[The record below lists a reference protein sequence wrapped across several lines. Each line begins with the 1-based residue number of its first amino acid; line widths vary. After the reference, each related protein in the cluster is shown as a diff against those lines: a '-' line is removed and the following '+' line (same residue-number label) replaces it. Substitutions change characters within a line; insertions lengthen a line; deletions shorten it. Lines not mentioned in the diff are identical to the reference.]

1 MEARMANA
9 LTGQQVMRD
18 FGMELVEYGYG
29 TARVELNQLEP
40 RHLQKMGFVH
50 GGVIATMA
58 DVVTGFAAF
67 TLTPEDKRVVTAEL
81 SVQYFRPGVGER
93 MFGLGKVEKAGQ
105 MLHFCEAEI
114 YVESEHVNGGEPTLI
129 AKAKSIMAVIVPPPS
144 DPGPQPGS

>member
-18 FGMELVEYGYG
+18 FGMELVEYGHG
-29 TARVELNQLEP
+29 TARVELNQLET

-81 SVQYFRPGVGER
+81 SVQYFRPGIGQR
-93 MFGLGKVEKAGQ
+93 MFALGKVEKPGQ

-114 YVESEHVNGGEPTLI
+114 YVVDGDETSTPTLI
-129 AKAKSIMAVIVPPPS
+129 AKARAIMAVIVPPLT